1 MEAIEFVT
9 HAKRGKM
16 IEIPEEYK
24 NNVSGEIRVII
35 LISKKNE
42 PEKKPKKEFKAL
54 NLKTK
59 GFKFNR
65 QEIYDE

>member
-9 HAKRGKM
+9 QTKRGKS

-24 NNVSGEIRVII
+24 KDVTGEIRVII
-35 LISKKNE
+35 LITKKKKL
-42 PEKKPKKEFKAL
+42 EKKTKREFKAL
-54 NLKTK
+54 KIKTK

-65 QEIYDE
+65 QEIYG

>member
-1 MEAIEFVT
+1 MKAIEFVT
-9 HAKRGKM
+9 HTKRGKM

-24 NNVSGEIRVII
+24 NDVSGEIRVII

-42 PEKKPKKEFKAL
+42 PKKKSKKEFKAL

-65 QEIYDE
+65 QEIYDQ